1 MRRAAVEMRIQGKDV
16 SLDLAPH
23 LLSLSYVDKADDE
36 LDDLQFSLEDREG
49 LWQGDWL
56 PAHGDTVSVVIVAQG
71 FRAGSEE
78 EELDCGDFEV
88 DELTLESS
96 RDGGDVVTIKAV
108 PAAAKSSLMLQRKT
122 RAWADAPLS
131 TVAADVVGPAG
142 LDLLYKAPE
151 IVYGRVEQRQEADL
165 AFLQRICKEQ
175 GLRVALK
182 KHLCVI
188 YAGQAADRLEPL
200 ELMRGELVADRC
212 SFKRTLDGVYT
223 QCVVGYTDA
232 ASSETTQAGYQP
244 ELPPTTGKVLTI
256 NKRIEH
262 PAQAERV
269 AMAELRAKNCE
280 EMTGSFECMGDT
292 RLRAGT
298 VLRLTGWG
306 NFDTDYMIRQ
316 ATHSLSRDSGYR
328 TGVELVKALDY

>member
-1 MRRAAVEMRIQGKDV
+1 MRRATVEISIQGKDV
-16 SLDLAPH
+16 SMDLWPH
-23 LLSLSYVDKADDE
+23 LLSLSYTDKADDE
-36 LDDLQFSLEDREG
+36 LDDLQLTLEDREG

-56 PAHGDTVSVVIVAQG
+56 PKHGDIISVTIVASN
-71 FRAGSEE
+71 FRAPGEG
-78 EELDCGDFEV
+78 EELDCGEFEI

-96 RDGGDVVTIKAV
+96 RDGGDVVTIKGV
-108 PAAAKSSLMLQRKT
+108 PAAVKSSLMLQKKT
-122 RAWADAPLS
+122 RAWGDVPLS

-151 IVYGRVEQRQEADL
+151 IVFGRVEQRQEADL

-175 GLRVALK
+175 GLRVAVK
-182 KHLCVI
+182 KN
-188 YAGQAADRLEPL
+188 QLEPL
-200 ELMRGELVADRC
+200 ELKRGELAVERAG
-212 SFKRTLDGVYT
+212 FKRTLDGVYT

-232 ASSETTQAGYQP
+232 ASSETTEKSYQP
-244 ELPPTTGKVLTI
+244 ELPPTTGRVLTI

-269 AMAELRAKNCE
+269 AIAELRAKNCR
-280 EMTGSFECMGDT
+280 EMTGSLETMGDT

-306 NFDTDYMIRQ
+306 NFDTDYMIQQ
-316 ATHSLSRDSGYR
+316 ATHNLGRDSGYR
-328 TGVELVKALDY
+328 TSVELVKALDY

>member
-1 MRRAAVEMRIQGKDV
+1 M
-16 SLDLAPH
+16 
-23 LLSLSYVDKADDE
+23 
-36 LDDLQFSLEDREG
+36 
-49 LWQGDWL
+49 
-56 PAHGDTVSVVIVAQG
+56 
-71 FRAGSEE
+71 
-78 EELDCGDFEV
+78 

-96 RDGGDVVTIKAV
+96 RDGGDVVTIKGV
-108 PAAAKSSLMLQRKT
+108 PAAVKSSLMLQKKT
-122 RAWADAPLS
+122 RAWGDVPLS

-151 IVYGRVEQRQEADL
+151 IVFGRVEQRQEADL

-182 KHLCVI
+182 KKLCVI
-188 YAGQAADRLEPL
+188 YSGQAADQLEPL
-200 ELMRGELVADRC
+200 ELKRGELAVERAG
-212 SFKRTLDGVYT
+212 FKRTLDGVYT

-232 ASSETTQAGYQP
+232 ASSETTEKSYQP
-244 ELPPTTGKVLTI
+244 ELPPTTGRVLTI

-269 AMAELRAKNCE
+269 AIAELRAKNCR
-280 EMTGSFECMGDT
+280 EMTGSLETMGDT

-306 NFDTDYMIRQ
+306 NFDTDYMIQQ
-316 ATHSLSRDSGYR
+316 ATHNLGRDSGYR
-328 TGVELVKALDY
+328 TSVELVKALDY

>member
-1 MRRAAVEMRIQGKDV
+1 MRRVSVEISIQGKDV
-16 SLDLAPH
+16 SMDLWPH

-36 LDDLQFSLEDREG
+36 LDDLQLTLEDREG

-56 PAHGDTVSVVIVAQG
+56 PKHGDIISVTIVAND
-71 FRAGSEE
+71 FRAPGE
-78 EELDCGDFEV
+78 EELDCGEFEV
-88 DELTLESS
+88 DELTLETS
-96 RDGGDVVTIKAV
+96 RDGGDVVTIKGV
-108 PAAAKSSLMLQRKT
+108 PAAVKSSLMLQKKT
-122 RAWADAPLS
+122 RAWADVPLS

-142 LDLLYKAPE
+142 LDLL
-151 IVYGRVEQRQEADL
+151 ADL

-175 GLRVALK
+175 GLRVAVK
-182 KHLCVI
+182 KNLCVI
-188 YAGQAADRLEPL
+188 YSGQAADQLEPL
-200 ELMRGELVADRC
+200 ELKRGELAVERAG
-212 SFKRTLDGVYT
+212 FKRTLDGVYT

-232 ASSETTQAGYQP
+232 ASSETMEKSYQP
-244 ELPPTTGKVLTI
+244 ELPPTTGRVLTI

-269 AMAELRAKNCE
+269 AIAELRAKNCQ

-306 NFDTDYMIRQ
+306 NFDTDYMIQQ
-316 ATHSLSRDSGYR
+316 ATHNLGRDSGYR
-328 TGVELVKALDY
+328 TSVELVKALDY